1 MTLLEQ
7 LAIKHAIFLAPMAG
21 VSTPELAAEV
31 SNQGAFGSLGLGSN
45 TPETARQQIL
55 KTQSLT
61 DQPFQVNF
69 FCHQSKALNDQA
81 AQQWIK
87 YLTPQFQKYGTL
99 PPKQLHN
106 IYPSFLDNDDFLN
119 VVLETKPKA
128 VSFHFGIQHAH
139 QI

>member
-31 SNQGAFGSLGLGSN
+31 SNQGAFGSLGLGAS

-61 DQPFQVNF
+61 EHPFQVNF
-69 FCHQSKALNDQA
+69 FCHQNKALNDQV
-81 AQQWIK
+81 AQQWIE
-87 YLTPQFQKYGTL
+87 YLTPQFQNTARFRQSNFTIFIL
-99 PPKQLHN
+99 VFW
-106 IYPSFLDNDDFLN
+106 IMMIF
-119 VVLETKPKA
+119 
-128 VSFHFGIQHAH
+128 
-139 QI
+139 